1 MLPNTLEPENV
12 MLEKVPAPVGHALEG
27 VRAGADKLIWADKK
41 TEAPDTITLTS
52 EAFDDG
58 GFIPPRFTAD
68 GEGTSPPFA
77 WSGAPPA
84 SAALILVVE
93 DADSP
98 TPQPFVHALALLPT
112 AGASGRIDEGR
123 LVEQTA
129 PAGLVLG
136 HNTFRK
142 AGWLPP
148 DPPTG
153 HGPHRYVFQI
163 YALGERPD
171 LPQTPEKHD
180 IEVALNGRVLAR
192 GRLTGLYERPGKDAA
207 R

>member
-1 MLPNTLEPENV
+1 
-12 MLEKVPAPVGHALEG
+12 MLEKVPTSVGHALEG
-27 VRAGADKLIWADKK
+27 VRAGTDKLVWADRNA
-41 TEAPDTITLTS
+41 EAPETILLS
-52 EAFDDG
+52 SDAFAADG
-58 GFIPPRFTAD
+58 WIPARFTED
-68 GEGTSPPFA
+68 GEGTSPPLA
-77 WSGAPPA
+77 WSGTPPA

-98 TPQPFVHALALLPT
+98 TPQPFVHALAVLPT
-112 AGASGRIDEGR
+112 AGASGRLQEGQ
-123 LVEQTA
+123 LLEDVASSEV
-129 PAGLVLG
+129 VLG

-142 AGWLPP
+142 VGWLPP

-171 LPQTPEKHD
+171 LPETPEKHD
-180 IEVALNGRVLAR
+180 IEHALKGSVLAR
-192 GRLTGLYERPGKDAA
+192 GRLVGQYERTGKDQA